1 MGHLLVGQVA
11 ADQGEGLAMAE
22 EIGRWNEVGR
32 ATASRCVGPT
42 DPGGLTDPLD
52 QVERRPHLRS
62 HAGPAFGTMPGWDP
76 SRSLQGLSF
85 SWPPSSASGWSRHA
99 AAAAGA
105 RRDEAERGTDDAAMR
120 AEVLERL
127 TRAAAQWD
135 GAAGTAGMGAGGTGG
150 TASSGVGEVA
160 GAPQVR
166 GTDPAET
173 RPEARPEPA
182 RAADEP
188 ARHGRPG
195 HRIRLRGHPRA

>member
-1 MGHLLVGQVA
+1 MGPVEVTAGAVVLLAAVVGVWVVA
-11 ADQGEGLAMAE
+11 A
-22 EIGRWNEVGR
+22 RR
-32 ATASRCVGPT
+32 RRSR
-42 DPGGLTDPLD
+42 
-52 QVERRPHLRS
+52 R
-62 HAGPAFGTMPGWDP
+62 
-76 SRSLQGLSF
+76 
-85 SWPPSSASGWSRHA
+85 
-99 AAAAGA
+99 